1 MSNQESSN
9 EVTGDPV
16 TPDLNL
22 DQPGAAPAKAAPYS
36 GECEDPYPSLSDYH
50 DYEPNLEFD
59 DSDLHQ
65 KHPEGPDDFDIVDPT
80 DPLRATPGGG
90 PHPDYLLES
99 PMSDGTIEE
108 DFEAALARDMAA
120 RSGTTPGGSP
130 HHTAAASVTMSQNLS
145 DDDFT
150 DIARHG
156 IIEVVGDDVA
166 GRKVIVIS
174 ACRLPGNKNF
184 DHQRFLRY
192 LMHTLDAYVDMDYSL
207 VYFHFGLTSKNKPPL
222 RWLWEVYK
230 ALDRRYKKNLKSLYL
245 VHPTNFIRVVW
256 NFFKPIISVKFGRKV
271 QYVNYLH
278 ELEQHMDLERLPVP
292 KQVVDHNAKLLS
304 RLKNVDVAGCN
315 VGGKGA
321 LLPTQQFGASLEWI
335 REHQPESYNG
345 IPPIMLKCIDFLSR
359 PDCLETE
366 GIFRRS
372 ANAALIKELQGKINN
387 GEEIVFEDGD
397 VHIAAVILK
406 TFLRELAEP
415 LLTFDLYHTVV
426 RFEEVPRDD
435 RLSYVKQTLSRLPE
449 LNHAVLKYLAE
460 FLSLVIDRSCLNK
473 MTSSNLAVVFGPN
486 LIWSADQSIS
496 LSSIGP
502 INAFTDYLL
511 SKQDAIFL

>member
-1 MSNQESSN
+1 MGKTTVFS
-9 EVTGDPV
+9 
-16 TPDLNL
+16 
-22 DQPGAAPAKAAPYS
+22 
-36 GECEDPYPSLSDYH
+36 
-50 DYEPNLEFD
+50 EF
-59 DSDLHQ
+59 
-65 KHPEGPDDFDIVDPT
+65 
-80 DPLRATPGGG
+80 
-90 PHPDYLLES
+90 
-99 PMSDGTIEE
+99 
-108 DFEAALARDMAA
+108 
-120 RSGTTPGGSP
+120 
-130 HHTAAASVTMSQNLS
+130 
-145 DDDFT
+145 
-150 DIARHG
+150 
-156 IIEVVGDDVA
+156 
-166 GRKVIVIS
+166 
-174 ACRLPGNKNF
+174 
-184 DHQRFLRY
+184 
-192 LMHTLDAYVDMDYSL
+192 
-207 VYFHFGLTSKNKPPL
+207 
-222 RWLWEVYK
+222 
-230 ALDRRYKKNLKSLYL
+230 
-245 VHPTNFIRVVW
+245 
-256 NFFKPIISVKFGRKV
+256 VKFGRKV